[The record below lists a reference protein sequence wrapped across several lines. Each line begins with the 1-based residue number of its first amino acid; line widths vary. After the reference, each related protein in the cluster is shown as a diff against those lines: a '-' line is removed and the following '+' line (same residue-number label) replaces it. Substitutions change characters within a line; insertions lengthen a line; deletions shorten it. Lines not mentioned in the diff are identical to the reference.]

1 MENDTSRELDE
12 EKRGVLFDRI
22 EGWLTQS
29 KLLFDVMR
37 PHGFRVP
44 FGDEKKPVY
53 VFVLVADSFLVL
65 IANNGLRVD
74 VSRSSRLLEAI
85 NKWNTERPLGNFE
98 LHGDGLVN
106 YRYGIDDPGSLDPAG
121 LRQRIFHCA
130 SAMEAR
136 LASLEHLTPSM
147 ASA

>member
-12 EKRGVLFDRI
+12 EKRGILLSRI
-22 EGWLTQS
+22 EGWLKES
-29 KLLFDVMR
+29 RLLYDFMR

-74 VSRSSRLLEAI
+74 MSQPSRLLEAI

-106 YRYGIDDPGSLDPAG
+106 YRYGIDDPGSLDSAG

-136 LASLEHLTPSM
+136 LKFLDNLTPSM